1 MNGRSQY
8 LLSLG
13 AMLLMSACYKDD
25 LDPAQLTNNP
35 FDPEYVGENVFVS
48 EGTYTETVFV
58 PQIGNVLRQ
67 VIAFRVRSELFLS
80 DVTYSVRVHDLEN
93 DQTILLDAYNPS
105 LYGGTG
111 ETFPWELAVQARELF
126 PDKRIILSGG
136 LTPTNVR
143 HAIEE
148 THPAAVDVAS
158 GVEVTPGI
166 KDLALVSEFIQ
177 QARSAQT

>member
-1 MNGRSQY
+1 MDGRLDHSHPMNGRSQY

-35 FDPEYVGENVFVS
+35 FDQEYVGENVFVS

-93 DQTILLDAYNPS
+93 DQTILMDADPP
-105 LYGGTG
+105 GGDSFKYYKQNLVIGT
-111 ETFPWELAVQARELF
+111 PVCLELRLSNNLSAAR
-126 PDKRIILSGG
+126 
-136 LTPTNVR
+136 
-143 HAIEE
+143 AEE
-148 THPAAVDVAS
+148 IC
-158 GVEVTPGI
+158 VT
-166 KDLALVSEFIQ
+166 L
-177 QARSAQT
+177 

>member
-13 AMLLMSACYKDD
+13 AMLLMSACHKDD

-93 DQTILLDAYNPS
+93 DQTILLDAVPP
-105 LYGGTG
+105 GGDSFKYYKQNLVIGT
-111 ETFPWELAVQARELF
+111 PVCLELNLSNNLSAAR
-126 PDKRIILSGG
+126 
-136 LTPTNVR
+136 
-143 HAIEE
+143 AEE
-148 THPAAVDVAS
+148 IC
-158 GVEVTPGI
+158 VT
-166 KDLALVSEFIQ
+166 L
-177 QARSAQT
+177 